1 MTGWDSHAKAEARPA
16 GLKPFKART
25 LSDKDRTAPF
35 KAALLAAYALISM
48 APVFYM
54 VVTAFK
60 LPADTAALPPRFLPG
75 ASAPENSLWFRFT
88 LQNFRRILSDL
99 ETLRYL
105 FNSVFVSLVSTVLS
119 VSIGALAGYGFS
131 RFPFRGGRDAL
142 FFVLSTRMLPPLAVA
157 VPISF
162 MYSRLGLLDTRF
174 GLILLYTCFN
184 LSFSTWMMKAFIDE
198 IPAAYEEAAML
209 DGHSRLEA
217 LLRVVLP
224 QAAPGLAATAVFS
237 LISAWNEYAFAL
249 TLTSTDAVTMPVR
262 IHAII
267 GDNSAIPWGPLSAAA
282 ALFLLPIVFFGLMMR
297 KHLIRGVT
305 FGAVKG

>member
-1 MTGWDSHAKAEARPA
+1 MMGSLTTSRNETGAN
-16 GLKPFKART
+16 
-25 LSDKDRTAPF
+25 APVR
-35 KAALLAAYALISM
+35 AMLLAAYALISL
-48 APVFYM
+48 APVIYM

-60 LPADTAALPPRFLPG
+60 LSADTAALPPRFLPG
-75 ASAPENSLWFRFT
+75 LSAPENSLWFRFT
-88 LQNFRRILSDL
+88 LGNFQRILSDS

-105 FNSVFVSLVSTVLS
+105 FNSVFISLVSTALS
-119 VSIGALAGYGFS
+119 LIVGSLAGYGFS
-131 RFPFRGGRDAL
+131 RFPFRGSRDAL
-142 FFVLSTRMLPPLAVA
+142 FFILSTRMLPPLAVA

-217 LLRVVLP
+217 FLRVVLP
-224 QAAPGLAATAVFS
+224 QAGPGIAATAVFC

-267 GDNSAIPWGPLSAAA
+267 GDNSAIPWGPLAAA
-282 ALFLLPIVFFGLMMR
+282 STLFLLPIVFFGLMMR
-297 KHLIRGVT
+297 KHLVRGVT

>member
-1 MTGWDSHAKAEARPA
+1 VSGTQPGAK
-16 GLKPFKART
+16 
-25 LSDKDRTAPF
+25 TAPVRAVF
-35 KAALLAAYALISM
+35 LAAYAMISL
-48 APVFYM
+48 APVLYM
-54 VVTAFK
+54 VLTGFK
-60 LPADTAALPPRFLPG
+60 LPADTAALPPRFLP
-75 ASAPENSLWFRFT
+75 ALSAPENSFWFRFT
-88 LQNFRRILSDL
+88 LGNFQRILSDA

-105 FNSVFVSLVSTVLS
+105 FNSVFVSVCSTALS
-119 VSIGALAGYGFS
+119 VAVGSLAGYGFS

-184 LSFSTWMMKAFIDE
+184 LSFTTWMMKAFIDE
-198 IPAAYEEAAML
+198 IPTAYEEAAML

-224 QAAPGLAATAVFS
+224 QAAPGIAATAVFS

-267 GDNSAIPWGPLSAAA
+267 GDNSAIPWGPLAAA
-282 ALFLLPIVFFGLMMR
+282 ASLFLLPIVFFGLAMR

>member
-1 MTGWDSHAKAEARPA
+1 VSAPAREFGAK
-16 GLKPFKART
+16 
-25 LSDKDRTAPF
+25 SDRTAPLR
-35 KAALLAAYALISM
+35 AALLAAYALISL
-48 APVFYM
+48 APVCYL
-54 VVTAFK
+54 VLTAFK
-60 LPADTAALPPRFLPG
+60 LPADTAALPPRLFPG
-75 ASAPENSLWFRFT
+75 ATAPENSLWFRFT
-88 LQNFRRILSDL
+88 LQNFGRILADL

-105 FNSVFVSLVSTVLS
+105 FNSVFVSVVSTVLS
-119 VSIGALAGYGFS
+119 VAIGALAGYGFS
-131 RFPFRGGRDAL
+131 RFPFRGSRDAL

-174 GLILLYTCFN
+174 GLVLLYTCFN
-184 LSFSTWMMKAFIDE
+184 LSFCTWMMKAFIDG

-217 LLRVVLP
+217 LWRVVLP

-237 LISAWNEYAFAL
+237 LISSWNEYAFAL

-267 GDNSAIPWGPLSAAA
+267 GDNSTIPWGPLAAA
-282 ALFLLPIVFFGLMMR
+282 SALFLLPIVFFGLMMR
-297 KHLIRGVT
+297 KHLIRGLT

>member
-1 MTGWDSHAKAEARPA
+1 MSGRNPA
-16 GLKPFKART
+16 AGT
-25 LSDKDRTAPF
+25 DRRAPVR
-35 KAALLAAYALISM
+35 AALLAAYAIISL

-54 VVTAFK
+54 VLTSFK

-75 ASAPENSLWFRFT
+75 ASAPENSLWFRFS
-88 LQNFRRILSDL
+88 LQNYHRILADL

-105 FNSVFVSLVSTVLS
+105 FNSVFISLTSTALS
-119 VSIGALAGYGFS
+119 VAIGSLAGYGFS

-162 MYSRLGLLDTRF
+162 MYSRMGLLDTRF

-198 IPAAYEEAAML
+198 IPTAYEEAAML

-217 LLRVVLP
+217 LWRVVLP

-282 ALFLLPIVFFGLMMR
+282 TLFLLPIVFFGLVMR
-297 KHLIRGVT
+297 KHLIRGMT
-305 FGAVKG
+305 FGTVKG

>member
-1 MTGWDSHAKAEARPA
+1 VSGGTRSEGGAW
-16 GLKPFKART
+16 
-25 LSDKDRTAPF
+25 APL
-35 KAALLAAYALISM
+35 KAALLAAYALLSL
-48 APVFYM
+48 APIAYLVI
-54 VVTAFK
+54 TAFK
-60 LPADTAALPPRFLPG
+60 LPTDTAALPPRFLPG
-75 ASAPENSLWFRFT
+75 ASAPEDSFWFRFT
-88 LQNFRRILSDL
+88 LENFRRVLSDAG
-99 ETLRYL
+99 TLLYF
-105 FNSVFVSLVSTVLS
+105 FNSLFVSVCSTALS
-119 VSIGALAGYGFS
+119 VAAGALAGYGFS
-131 RFPFRGGRDAL
+131 RFPFRGSRDAL

-162 MYSRLGLLDTRF
+162 MYSRIGILDTRF

-184 LSFSTWMMKAFIDE
+184 LSFATWMMKAFIDE

-217 LLRVVLP
+217 LVRVVLP

-262 IHAII
+262 IHSII
-267 GDNSAIPWGPLSAAA
+267 GDSGTVPWAPLAAA
-282 ALFLLPIVFFGLMMR
+282 ATLFLLPIVFFGLMMR
-297 KHLIRGVT
+297 KHLVRGAT